1 MFSIFKF
8 LIIILFFFS
17 SNHLLANE
25 KIMFVDV
32 NYIFSNSVAGK
43 DITNKVKMDFDKSQ
57 KNLEILKNK
66 LINDEKKLINQKNI
80 LSKEEFEKNL
90 FVLKNEMDEFNNQR
104 IKLNSEIDVY
114 RNKLQSSFSLELSN
128 IIQKYANENNI
139 DLIIDKNTI
148 LVGKNVLD
156 ATKDVLEL
164 FDKNIKKIN
173 IN

>member
-8 LIIILFFFS
+8 LIIISFFFS

-43 DITNKVKMDFDKSQ
+43 DITDKVKIDFNKSQ
-57 KNLEILKNK
+57 KDLEILKNK

-90 FVLKNEMDEFNNQR
+90 FVLKNEMDKFNNQR

-114 RNKLQSSFSLELSN
+114 RNKLQSSFSLELS
-128 IIQKYANENNI
+128 IVIQKYANENNI
-139 DLIIDKNTI
+139 DLIIDKKTI

-164 FDKNIKKIN
+164 FDQNIKEIKIN
-173 IN
+173 

>member
-1 MFSIFKF
+1 
-8 LIIILFFFS
+8 
-17 SNHLLANE
+17 
-25 KIMFVDV
+25 MFVDV

-90 FVLKNEMDEFNNQR
+90 FDLKNEMEEFNNQR

>member
-43 DITNKVKMDFDKSQ
+43 DITNKVKMDFNKSQ

-90 FVLKNEMDEFNNQR
+90 FDLKNEMDEFNNQR

-128 IIQKYANENNI
+128 VIQKYANENNI

-164 FDKNIKKIN
+164 FDQNIKEIKIN
-173 IN
+173 

>member
-17 SNHLLANE
+17 SNHLLASE

-43 DITNKVKMDFDKSQ
+43 DITNKVKMDFNKSQ

-90 FVLKNEMDEFNNQR
+90 FDLKNEIDEFNNQR

-128 IIQKYANENNI
+128 VIQKYANENNI

>member
-17 SNHLLANE
+17 SNLLLASE

-43 DITNKVKMDFDKSQ
+43 DITNKVKMDFNKSQ

-90 FVLKNEMDEFNNQR
+90 FDLKNEMDEFNNQR

-128 IIQKYANENNI
+128 VIQKYANENNI

>member
-17 SNHLLANE
+17 SNLLLASE

-43 DITNKVKMDFDKSQ
+43 DITNKVKMDFNKSQ
-57 KNLEILKNK
+57 KNLEILKDK

-90 FVLKNEMDEFNNQR
+90 FDLKNEMDEFNNQR

>member
-43 DITNKVKMDFDKSQ
+43 DITNKVKMDFNKSQ
-57 KNLEILKNK
+57 KNLEILKDK

-90 FVLKNEMDEFNNQR
+90 FDLKNEMDEFNNER

-128 IIQKYANENNI
+128 VIQKYANENNI

>member
-90 FVLKNEMDEFNNQR
+90 FDLKNEMDEFNNQR

>member
-1 MFSIFKF
+1 MRKAWI
-8 LIIILFFFS
+8 
-17 SNHLLANE
+17 NG
-25 KIMFVDV
+25 
-32 NYIFSNSVAGK
+32 Y
-43 DITNKVKMDFDKSQ
+43 
-57 KNLEILKNK
+57 EI
-66 LINDEKKLINQKNI
+66 
-80 LSKEEFEKNL
+80 
-90 FVLKNEMDEFNNQR
+90 R

-128 IIQKYANENNI
+128 VIQKYANENNI

>member
-17 SNHLLANE
+17 TNHLLANE

-43 DITNKVKMDFDKSQ
+43 DITNKVKMDFNKSQ

>member
-43 DITNKVKMDFDKSQ
+43 DITNKVKMDFNKSQ

-90 FVLKNEMDEFNNQR
+90 FDLKNEMEEFNNQR

>member
-17 SNHLLANE
+17 SNLLLASE

-66 LINDEKKLINQKNI
+66 LIKDEKKLINQKNI

-90 FVLKNEMDEFNNQR
+90 FDLKNEMDEFNNQR

-128 IIQKYANENNI
+128 VIQKYANENNI

>member
-43 DITNKVKMDFDKSQ
+43 DITNKVKIDFDKSQ

-90 FVLKNEMDEFNNQR
+90 FDLKNEMEEFNKQR

>member
-1 MFSIFKF
+1 
-8 LIIILFFFS
+8 
-17 SNHLLANE
+17 
-25 KIMFVDV
+25 MFVDV

-43 DITNKVKMDFDKSQ
+43 DITNKVKIDFNKSQ

-128 IIQKYANENNI
+128 VIQKYANENNI

>member
-43 DITNKVKMDFDKSQ
+43 DITNKVKMDFNKSQ

-114 RNKLQSSFSLELSN
+114 RNKLQSSFSFELSN
-128 IIQKYANENNI
+128 VIQKYANENNI

-164 FDKNIKKIN
+164 FDQNIKEIKIN
-173 IN
+173 

>member
-43 DITNKVKMDFDKSQ
+43 DITNKVKIDFNKSQ

-128 IIQKYANENNI
+128 VIQKYANENNI

-156 ATKDVLEL
+156 ATKDVLEM
-164 FDKNIKKIN
+164 FDQNIKKIK

>member
-17 SNHLLANE
+17 SNLLLASE

-43 DITNKVKMDFDKSQ
+43 DITNKVKMDFNKSR

-90 FVLKNEMDEFNNQR
+90 FDLKNEMEEFNNQR

>member
-43 DITNKVKMDFDKSQ
+43 DITNKVKMDFNKSQ
-57 KNLEILKNK
+57 KNLEILKDK

-90 FVLKNEMDEFNNQR
+90 FDLKNEIEEFNNQR

-128 IIQKYANENNI
+128 VIQKYANENNI

>member
-128 IIQKYANENNI
+128 VIQKYANENNI

>member
-17 SNHLLANE
+17 SNLLLASE

-66 LINDEKKLINQKNI
+66 LIKDEKKLINQKNI

-90 FVLKNEMDEFNNQR
+90 FDLKNEMDEFNNQR

-128 IIQKYANENNI
+128 VIQKYANENNI

-156 ATKDVLEL
+156 ATKDVLKL

>member
-17 SNHLLANE
+17 SNLLLASE

-90 FVLKNEMDEFNNQR
+90 FDLKNEMDEFNNQR

-128 IIQKYANENNI
+128 VIQKYANENNI

>member
-90 FVLKNEMDEFNNQR
+90 FDLKNEMDEFNNQR

-128 IIQKYANENNI
+128 VIQKYANENNI

>member
-43 DITNKVKMDFDKSQ
+43 DITNKVKMDFNKSQ

-128 IIQKYANENNI
+128 VIQKYANENNI
-139 DLIIDKNTI
+139 DLIIDKKTI

-164 FDKNIKKIN
+164 FDQNIKEIKIN
-173 IN
+173 

>member
-156 ATKDVLEL
+156 ATNDILEL

>member
-17 SNHLLANE
+17 SNHLLASE
-25 KIMFVDV
+25 KIMFIDV

-43 DITNKVKMDFDKSQ
+43 DITNKVKIDFDKSQ

-90 FVLKNEMDEFNNQR
+90 FDLKNEMDEFNNQR
-104 IKLNSEIDVY
+104 IKLNSKIDVY

>member
-17 SNHLLANE
+17 SNHLLASE

-90 FVLKNEMDEFNNQR
+90 FNLKNEMDEFNNQR

-128 IIQKYANENNI
+128 VIQKYANENNI

>member
-43 DITNKVKMDFDKSQ
+43 DITNKVKMDFNKSR

>member
-17 SNHLLANE
+17 SNLLLASE

-114 RNKLQSSFSLELSN
+114 RNKLQSSFSLELN
-128 IIQKYANENNI
+128 NVIKKYANENNI
-139 DLIIDKNTI
+139 DLIIDKKTI

-156 ATKDVLEL
+156 ATKDVLEM
-164 FDKNIKKIN
+164 FDQNIKKIK

>member
-17 SNHLLANE
+17 SNLLLASE

-43 DITNKVKMDFDKSQ
+43 DITNKVKIDFDKSQ

-90 FVLKNEMDEFNNQR
+90 FDLKNEMDEFNNQR

-128 IIQKYANENNI
+128 VIQKYANENNI

>member
-43 DITNKVKMDFDKSQ
+43 DITNKVKMDFNKSQ
-57 KNLEILKNK
+57 KNLEVLKNK

>member
-43 DITNKVKMDFDKSQ
+43 DITNKVKMDFNKSQ
-57 KNLEILKNK
+57 KNLEILKDK

-90 FVLKNEMDEFNNQR
+90 FDLKNEMDEFNNQR

-128 IIQKYANENNI
+128 VIQKYANENNI

>member
-43 DITNKVKMDFDKSQ
+43 DITNKVKIDFNKSQ

-90 FVLKNEMDEFNNQR
+90 FDLKNEMDEFNNQR

-128 IIQKYANENNI
+128 VIQKYANENNI

>member
-43 DITNKVKMDFDKSQ
+43 DITNKVKMDFNKSQ

-90 FVLKNEMDEFNNQR
+90 LVLKNEMDKFNNQR

-114 RNKLQSSFSLELSN
+114 RNKLQSLFSLELSN
-128 IIQKYANENNI
+128 VIQKYANENNI

-164 FDKNIKKIN
+164 FDQNIKEIKIN
-173 IN
+173 

>member
-43 DITNKVKMDFDKSQ
+43 DITNKVKIDFNKSQ
-57 KNLEILKNK
+57 KNLEILKDK

>member
-43 DITNKVKMDFDKSQ
+43 DITNKVKIDFDKSQ

-90 FVLKNEMDEFNNQR
+90 FDLKNEMDEFNNQR

-114 RNKLQSSFSLELSN
+114 RNKLQSSFSLELN
-128 IIQKYANENNI
+128 NVIKKYANENNI
-139 DLIIDKNTI
+139 DLIIDKKTI

-164 FDKNIKKIN
+164 FDQNIKEIKIN
-173 IN
+173 

>member
-17 SNHLLANE
+17 SNHLLASE
-25 KIMFVDV
+25 KIMFIDV

-43 DITNKVKMDFDKSQ
+43 DITNKVKTDFDKSQ

-90 FVLKNEMDEFNNQR
+90 FDLKNEMDEFNNQR

>member
-1 MFSIFKF
+1 
-8 LIIILFFFS
+8 
-17 SNHLLANE
+17 
-25 KIMFVDV
+25 MFVDV

-43 DITNKVKMDFDKSQ
+43 DITNKVKMDFNKSQ

-128 IIQKYANENNI
+128 VIQKYANENNI

-164 FDKNIKKIN
+164 FDQNIKEIKIN
-173 IN
+173 

>member
-32 NYIFSNSVAGK
+32 NYIFSNSFAGK
-43 DITNKVKMDFDKSQ
+43 DITNKVKMDFNKSQ

-114 RNKLQSSFSLELSN
+114 RNKLQSSFSFELSN
-128 IIQKYANENNI
+128 VIQKYANENNI

-164 FDKNIKKIN
+164 FDQNIKEIKIN
-173 IN
+173 

>member
-43 DITNKVKMDFDKSQ
+43 DITNKVKMDFNKSQ
-57 KNLEILKNK
+57 KNLEILKDK

-90 FVLKNEMDEFNNQR
+90 FDLKNEMEEFNNQR

>member
-43 DITNKVKMDFDKSQ
+43 DITNKVKMDFNKTQ
-57 KNLEILKNK
+57 KNLEILKDK

-139 DLIIDKNTI
+139 DLIIDKKTI

-164 FDKNIKKIN
+164 FDQNIKEIKIN
-173 IN
+173 